1 MQRILQPGEIESLDR
16 IEFPRVRL
24 PQPATLFTE
33 RAARLRQKAE
43 GHPIADYLRFL
54 AALVDLQ
61 AQAATTVATQP
72 VAEAVIAQALD
83 HGMPVLPAPLRP
95 DPAWLGV
102 LRQLLAGVLA
112 LQDLPQA
119 LRQNAQALAARG
131 DAELEALALAF
142 LTDQATPAELAAQP
156 LVMAALQVVY
166 ADIASRL
173 DTQRIAYVDPASICP
188 VCGSAP
194 VVSVLRIG
202 GEAGGH
208 RYLHCGLCA
217 TEWHMVRVKCSHC
230 ESTKGVRYQGIE
242 GGDPAVLAETCD
254 TCHTYRKQV
263 NQEKD
268 PLVEPL
274 ADDLAS
280 LTLDLLMA
288 DTAYGRASGNPLL
301 ALASDEPSGE
311 DLETQDA

>member
-1 MQRILQPGEIESLDR
+1 
-16 IEFPRVRL
+16 
-24 PQPATLFTE
+24 
-33 RAARLRQKAE
+33 
-43 GHPIADYLRFL
+43 
-54 AALVDLQ
+54 
-61 AQAATTVATQP
+61 
-72 VAEAVIAQALD
+72 
-83 HGMPVLPAPLRP
+83 
-95 DPAWLGV
+95 V

-131 DAELEALALAF
+131 DAELEALAQAF

-173 DTQRIAYVDPASICP
+173 DTRASPMWIRLPSARCAA
-188 VCGSAP
+188 AP